1 MSKNIQEIGQNIYDS
16 MRNFLISKLE
26 VITILYIDKLN
37 IYENFHEP
45 DKVKLD
51 TKILY
56 PIIQTV
62 YKGEYTTP
70 DLKSILTKL
79 NDDDSDDD
87 SDDYSDAINY
97 MNIIASKIQ
106 YSFHDYIEQIVNICI
121 NNLPENYNDSLLEN
135 LVKEKVLTNQL
146 INGGKRKSK
155 KAKKSKKSQKNKK
168 AKKSRKKNTK
178 KRNRKTRRR

>member
-1 MSKNIQEIGQNIYDS
+1 
-16 MRNFLISKLE
+16 
-26 VITILYIDKLN
+26 
-37 IYENFHEP
+37 
-45 DKVKLD
+45 
-51 TKILY
+51 
-56 PIIQTV
+56 
-62 YKGEYTTP
+62 
-70 DLKSILTKL
+70 
-79 NDDDSDDD
+79 
-87 SDDYSDAINY
+87 